1 MRDKVVLTLTAH
13 AFTQSTRALRSAS
26 GVGYAA
32 LLRGRIGLHKW
43 LGVINSRLMQHFLNL
58 TQADLEKPIY
68 RIVSFERLVEMFTS
82 RKLVL
87 AHPTKWDD
95 PFETHV
101 IGAKF
106 RIGNATTER
115 AHRRVIHGQCWTRK
129 SQSDALWRIY
139 SPNKDAVRIRTTP
152 TLLGEALAQS
162 LQRLPRSK
170 WFLGKVAYLPQ
181 KDLVGRASELAAA
194 MLKDTSETA
203 AAQSLLFKRNSF
215 SHESEI
221 RALVVDRHGRAKSG
235 LLQLA
240 VDPHAF
246 IQSIYIDSRAPS
258 SIVEVYSR
266 HLENEIKFRGKVE
279 RSTLYDPPAELIVDI
294 PQR

>member
-1 MRDKVVLTLTAH
+1 MP
-13 AFTQSTRALRSAS
+13 
-26 GVGYAA
+26 
-32 LLRGRIGLHKW
+32 
-43 LGVINSRLMQHFLNL
+43 MQHFLNL
-58 TQADLEKPIY
+58 TPDDLEKPIY
-68 RIVSFERLVEMFTS
+68 RIVSFERLVEMFNS

-139 SPNKDAVRIRTTP
+139 SPNKDAVRIKTTP
-152 TLLGEALAQS
+152 TALGAVIAQS
-162 LQRLPRSK
+162 LSRLPNSK
-170 WFLGKVAYLPQ
+170 WFIGKVAYLPQ
-181 KDLVGRASELAAA
+181 KDLVGRASSLAAA
-194 MLKDTSETA
+194 MLNDRSETA

-221 RALVVDRHGRAKSG
+221 RALVVDRHGRAKAG
-235 LLQLA
+235 LLQLSA
-240 VDPHAF
+240 DPLSY
-246 IQSIYIDSRAPS
+246 IQSVYIDSRAPK
-258 SIVEVYSR
+258 SIVDVYTR
-266 HLENEIKFRGKVE
+266 HLKNEIKFPGRVE
-279 RSTLYDPPAELIVDI
+279 RSTLYDPPEDLVVEL
-294 PQR
+294 PRR